1 MYTEL
6 DIRPQK
12 LVSIP
17 CESQGEN
24 TIMQKVMLAIL
35 VIAGCIGTAR
45 NSAAAAQGDG
55 FAKFFAEFQ
64 AAVKAG
70 DKEKVA
76 NMTSFDDFYWEAT
89 DATREI
95 KTREAFLKNYER
107 LFTPAIKNKIATA
120 KPTKGADGYYD
131 IIWHTAS
138 TQYGFD
144 FQPQKDGSYKFKGY
158 TVGPY

>member
-1 MYTEL
+1 
-6 DIRPQK
+6 
-12 LVSIP
+12 
-17 CESQGEN
+17 
-24 TIMQKVMLAIL
+24 MQKVMLTIL
-35 VIAGCIGTAR
+35 VIAGCIGWVGTTTAAK
-45 NSAAAAQGDG
+45 AAGQRDG

-89 DATREI
+89 DSTREI